1 MAGINVE
8 TFHHPPA
15 SAPAIA
21 VAREMIRWLTESG
34 EIDVGEKLPSEREL
48 AATFRVGRSAVR
60 EALKSLSLL
69 GLVEIRQGAGTFV
82 ISRSS
87 DLLPHVL
94 EWGLILDGTKLK
106 EMIEARIEVEVV
118 LARLAA
124 ARATEEDLQ
133 RLQAEF
139 GRMRA
144 AVETDD
150 IDAWVETDIAFHM
163 AVAQA
168 AHNSVLS
175 DYLACL
181 RGLLRVWF
189 RRVAERERDAR
200 TWVEFH
206 HRIGDEIAAGREFEA
221 GEAMRA
227 HILEGAARIELSEG

>member
-8 TFHHPPA
+8 TFKRPPT
-15 SAPAIA
+15 SEPALA

-34 EIDVGEKLPSEREL
+34 EIDVGQKLPSEREL

-87 DLLPHVL
+87 ELLPQVL
-94 EWGLILDGTKLK
+94 EWGLILDGTKVK

-118 LARLAA
+118 LARFAA
-124 ARATEEDLQ
+124 ARATEEDL
-133 RLQAEF
+133 RRIRAEY

-144 AVETDD
+144 AVETEDV
-150 IDAWVETDIAFHM
+150 DAWVETDIAFHM
-163 AVAQA
+163 TVAQA

-175 DYLACL
+175 NYLACL
-181 RGLLRVWF
+181 RGLLRVWM
-189 RRVAERERDAR
+189 RRLAERDRDPH
-200 TWVEFH
+200 TMVVDH
-206 HRIGDEIAAGREFEA
+206 LKIGEEMAAGREFEA

-227 HILEGAARIELSEG
+227 HLLASAARINLLEG